1 VAADSAAKKKKEAD
15 ETAAHAAELKRIATE
30 TGAATSHALGDETNA
45 ARDKVA
51 ADSAAKKKK
60 EADETAVHAAELK
73 RIATETGAVTSHA
86 LDAETEQMRES
97 LRD

>member
-1 VAADSAAKKKKEAD
+1 MAADSAAKKKKEAD
-15 ETAAHAAELKRIATE
+15 ETAA
-30 TGAATSHALGDETNA
+30 
-45 ARDKVA
+45 
-51 ADSAAKKKK
+51 
-60 EADETAVHAAELK
+60 HAAELK